1 MEPMNNRRLIFV
13 RPPRMASL
21 VPIYAALLLIAVIS
35 VVGLVAA
42 LWPSD
47 RQPLSRAPAGDMTS
61 GQPVEGVHRLPARPP
76 DLPGRTRGI

>member
-1 MEPMNNRRLIFV
+1 MNGRRLIFV
-13 RPPRMASL
+13 RPSRMASL

-47 RQPLSRAPAGDMTS
+47 RQPLSRASVGDMTS
-61 GQPVEGVHRLPARPP
+61 SPPVEGVHRLPARPRN
-76 DLPGRTRGI
+76 LPGRTRGI